1 MPLLF
6 ILIGAV
12 VLIVVYLFA
21 TYNKFVTTKTRIQAS
36 IQEIGNQLK
45 RQADLIPNLV
55 ESVKGYLKHE
65 KEVFKMLTQ
74 ARNQALKALKGKKD
88 PQKLVDVSAQLQ
100 QALQP
105 IRVVLESNPQLQAAE
120 PTQKLMDELR
130 DTADKVMYARRTL
143 IDLTADYNVMV
154 VTIPSNLV
162 AKLFGFK
169 KEPGLKTPET
179 GTHLELSEKEMK
191 SPKVKLN

>member
-6 ILIGAV
+6 VFIGAV

-65 KEVFKMLTQ
+65 KEVFKMLTR

-100 QALQP
+100 EALQP
-105 IRVVLESNPQLQAAE
+105 IRVVLESNPQLKAAE

>member
-1 MPLLF
+1 MSLLL
-6 ILIGAV
+6 ILVGAA
-12 VLIVVYLFA
+12 VLVVVYLFT

-65 KEVFKMLTQ
+65 KDVFEMLTQ
-74 ARNQALKALKGKKD
+74 ARTQVLKALKGKLY
-88 PQKLVDVSAQLQ
+88 PQELIDVSAQLQ
-100 QALQP
+100 SALQP

-154 VTIPSNLV
+154 VTVPSNLV
-162 AKLFGFK
+162 AKLFGFT
-169 KEPGLKTPET
+169 KEQGLKTPEA
-179 GTHLELSEKEMK
+179 GAHLELSQDEMQ
-191 SPKVKLN
+191 SPEVKLS

>member
-1 MPLLF
+1 MILFFIIPL
-6 ILIGAV
+6 
-12 VLIVVYLFA
+12 VLVAVYLF
-21 TYNKFVTTKTRIQAS
+21 TKYNQFVTTKTRIRAS

-65 KEVFKMLTQ
+65 KDVFKMLTD
-74 ARNQALKALKGKKD
+74 ARKQVLDSLKGQRD
-88 PQKLVDVSAQLQ
+88 PQKLLEASAQLQ
-100 QALQP
+100 KALQP
-105 IRVVLESNPQLQAAE
+105 IRIVLESNPELKASV

-143 IDLTADYNVMV
+143 IDLSADYNVMV
-154 VTIPSNLV
+154 VTFPSNLV
-162 AKLFGFK
+162 AKLFNFEQEK
-169 KEPGLKTPET
+169 GLKTPEE
-179 GTHLELSEKEMK
+179 GAHLELDKEEMK